1 MMDLPAGPKKI
12 GKYDV
17 LSVLGRGGM
26 GVVYKAVDS
35 RIKRMVAIKMMT
47 SDAAKDPD
55 YLKRFYRE
63 AQSTGALQHPN
74 IVVVYDLGEEEGNP
88 YLVMEYLEGI
98 TLDKIVSARTPLS
111 LYEKLNIIVQVLD
124 GLAYAHQRGIV
135 HRDVKPQNIMVL
147 RDRTVKIVD
156 FGIARMGPTGLTRTG
171 QVIGTISYMSPEQIN
186 AQAVDGRSDIFAA
199 AVVLYELIT
208 CALPFEGRDTTSTI
222 MKILQEPAPPLQ
234 EKAAIPHPEE
244 LEKVLHKALDKNR
257 DERYQLASDF
267 EMELAQVRDR
277 LKHGMIADYLSRGKS
292 ALERG
297 ELVSARELLQQLAKI
312 DPQHP
317 EGREL
322 LQQAQEK
329 LLQQQRHDQVRQLS
343 AEALEALQHGSCDD
357 ALALAEQA
365 LGLDKNNSELQGLRN
380 RIQEAKF
387 KKDSIEAGLRRAAAA
402 QQAGELEAAQRA
414 VEEALAVDPGHP
426 QAKAL
431 QAAVLKLRDE
441 QTRARQLAQLIDNAR
456 LNMQS
461 RCYTVASD
469 LLRQARSID
478 PENLEVQV
486 LLREA
491 QEAHTEETARRQ
503 VEALTRMVEEA
514 LAIGD
519 RQTAEEKCKE
529 ALQLAPA
536 DVHLLQLR
544 RQAEQ
549 LRDAAAQKQAA
560 EQAVEQA
567 RALVNA
573 GKTAEALAAMEAAR
587 KQFPSDARIASVLA
601 ALQPAVDREKNEK
614 LKREYLAKAQAAL
627 DAHDYAAALEI
638 LKAAGTALPEA
649 PEIERLRKF
658 AEEELARQPA
668 PSPPPAAAAD
678 PGLLREMGKTLGKAQ
693 QLAAGGRVAEALQLL
708 ETNAAVFGKNAD
720 FQQVLAELK
729 ALASRPPAAVK
740 PVAARAP
747 EAPKKGGSK
756 ALLTVFAVLLVL
768 AGLGAGA
775 YWVKGRRAA
784 TKMVVA
790 ADTAYIE
797 VYAVPW
803 GTVTSVASTDGS
815 VSRALNDAT
824 PVRLSV
830 PPGEYKIVVTGP
842 SGQEQSQ
849 IIKVADD
856 APASYQPVFGEVD
869 VQQIISGS
877 K

>member
-244 LEKVLHKALDKNR
+244 LEKVLHKALAKNR